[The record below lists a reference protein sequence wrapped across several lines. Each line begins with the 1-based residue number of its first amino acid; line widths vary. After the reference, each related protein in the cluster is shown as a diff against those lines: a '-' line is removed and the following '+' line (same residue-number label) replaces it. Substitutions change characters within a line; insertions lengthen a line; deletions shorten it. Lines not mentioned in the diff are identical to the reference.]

1 MMQMKIKRLSILG
14 FIILLLLYPLWAYT
28 PPKRIVSLAPNITEM
43 LFRIGAGALLIGRTE
58 FCVYPEAAKQI
69 PSVGGYL
76 NPDYEMIVSL
86 EPDIIFLL
94 PNMEMERTLQRLGL
108 KTFTLPNETIDEIY
122 QGFRALGRV
131 LYRSGQAE
139 AVIRGIQDT
148 LQFVRQEAAERNTLS
163 AVLVV
168 GREAGSLKGL
178 YAAGEDTYLS
188 EILSFCGGVNIF
200 ADAPARYFDVS
211 KEELIQRNPDAIIEF
226 RLIENIDP
234 SEETLRL
241 KADWN
246 ALLTLKAVQKDHVFI
261 LSDRAFLIPGPRIS
275 LLAVALNRVLQK
287 AGQ

>member
-1 MMQMKIKRLSILG
+1 
-14 FIILLLLYPLWAYT
+14 
-28 PPKRIVSLAPNITEM
+28 
-43 LFRIGAGALLIGRTE
+43 
-58 FCVYPEAAKQI
+58 
-69 PSVGGYL
+69 L